1 MSESP
6 EPPSTT
12 RTACSYCGV
21 GCGITVETRP
31 GADGAPV
38 IAKVRGDKLHPVNG
52 GRLCTKG
59 ATHAELM
66 RAPGRMTTAHRR
78 DARGQAAVPVPV
90 DTAIAEAAA
99 RLRAVLDEHG
109 PDAIALYVS
118 GQLSIEAQYLAT
130 KLAKGYLRT
139 VHLEANSRLCMASA
153 GTGYKQSLGADGPP
167 GSYDD
172 LDRADVFLVSGAN
185 MADCHPILFLR
196 MVDRL
201 NAGARLIVVDPR
213 RTETAARADLFLQI
227 APGTDL
233 ALLNGLLYLL
243 AENGHLDE
251 EFIAEHTTGW
261 SAMPEFLADYPPGR
275 VAETTGL
282 AEADIRTAAQWIG
295 EAGEWMSL
303 WTMGLNQSTH
313 GTWNTNALCNLHLAT
328 GAICRP
334 GSGPFSLTGQPNAMG
349 GREMGYMGPGLPGQR
364 SVLSAA
370 DRAFTE
376 TAWNLAPGT
385 IRDESG
391 PGTIEMF
398 RELAAGEI
406 KACWVVCSN
415 PVASVANR
423 RNVIAGLEAA
433 ELVIVQDV
441 YTDTATT
448 AYADLLLP
456 ATLWSESDAVMV
468 NSERTLTLLRRST
481 DPVGD
486 ARPDWQ
492 LIAQVATAMGFAGF
506 DYASSAEIFTEI
518 RGFSNPAT
526 GYDLRGID
534 YPALR
539 EGPMQWPCPDP
550 AQRRNPVRY
559 LNDGSEPFADESGH
573 RPRLVFPTPD
583 GRARFHPRPHLP
595 PAEMPDDDYPFV
607 LNTGR
612 LQHQWHTM
620 TKTGRVAKL
629 TKLTGDPFVEIHPAD
644 AERLGVRPGDQLEIA
659 SRRGRAVLPVRVEDR
674 GLPGNCFAPFHW
686 NDEHGEYL
694 TVNAVTNDAVD
705 PASLQP
711 EFKACAVA
719 LRKVAAVPSDP
730 AVPATTGVAGPT
742 ATVQAA
748 GSFAGYPVAGT
759 AEVPAAGSFAG
770 YPVAGTAEVPAA
782 GSFVGNSGAGGTGA
796 VPAPASIANYSV
808 AERSTAAGPFAG
820 YPISGS
826 AAAGVPSAAA
836 PVSAGPSAVNSP
848 AGPFAASAGPGTAL
862 PYTDSRPP
870 IHPLAAALGL
880 ETTAAPTFSELERV
894 YLSGY
899 LAALQEIPVQGQPV
913 LPESAPLSP
922 SRRVWMNGLLAG
934 MYSRAAVI
942 EPAQAVD
949 AAEATPQPVVQQ
961 RSITVLWASQTGTAE
976 ELAATVAAA
985 LAESGFQPR
994 LSDLNSCDPAQL
1006 SGDTLVITS
1015 TFGTGGPPDNGAD
1028 FWESLSDSVIRLTGL
1043 RYAVFALGDSSY
1055 DDFCGYGRRIDD
1067 TLAKLGATRMLPRVD
1082 SEPDHEEL
1090 SEHWLAQVLTTFGVP
1105 PGAGGGTDGGTAADD
1120 PRAAGSAVAV
1130 GTAGPAMASN
1140 SASRPTGAEV
1150 STGDP
1155 AGALS
1160 TAVFGAA
1167 VGTAGPKAALGT
1179 AGARAVLG
1187 TAGPGAALGTA
1198 GPEAALGTAGP
1209 GGVLGAAGRGAVLG
1223 TAGPGAV
1230 LGTAGPGAV
1239 LSGGSGGVLDAV
1251 EPGMAMGVAGSM
1263 AATAWVADGSASSAQ
1278 GSVGAATVGTV
1289 SGAGNAPAVSPA
1301 GTTAT
1306 RPGKTATPFTR
1317 QSPLPARLVRN
1328 ELLSRPGAAKEVRQ
1342 FGFDLSGL
1350 GVQYEVGDSLGVW
1363 PSNSEALVAEWLE
1376 VTGLDGDRTIAPD
1389 GRAVPLAEALRTRF
1403 DITRAGPDLLG
1414 FVADRNPSPR
1424 LAKLL
1429 RRDNRNELDGYLWDK
1444 QAVDVLRDFP
1454 VEADPVD
1461 WLGVLKKL
1469 QPRQYSI
1476 SSSPAVTPAEVQLT
1490 VGVVRYAQSG
1500 GVCSTFLADRCG
1512 TVPVPIFLQRAPHF
1526 RPPLDPNAPMIMI
1539 GPGTGI
1545 APFRGFLHE
1554 RRALGCRGRNWL
1566 FFGDQHAADNF
1577 YYRAELEDMFRSG
1590 FLTRLDLAFSR
1601 DQRERIYVQ
1610 HRMIEHG
1617 AELWSWLRDGGH
1629 LYVCGDAAR
1638 MAKDVDDALLTIA
1651 RVHGKLDED
1660 GAAAFRKQLVAEKR
1674 YVRDVY

>member
-6 EPPSTT
+6 EPTSTT

-38 IAKVRGDKLHPVNG
+38 IAKVRGDRLHPVNA

-90 DTAIAEAAA
+90 DDAIAEAAA

-109 PDAIALYVS
+109 PDAIAFYVS

-130 KLAKGYLRT
+130 KLAKGHLRT

-201 NAGARLIVVDPR
+201 NAGAKLIVVDPR
-213 RTETAARADLFLQI
+213 RTETAARADLFLQV

-261 SAMPEFLADYPPGR
+261 AAMPEFLADYPPDR
-275 VAETTGL
+275 VAEITGL

-328 GAICRP
+328 GALCRP

-376 TAWNLAPGT
+376 AAWGLAPGT
-385 IRDESG
+385 IRDETG

-398 RELAAGEI
+398 RELAAGKI

-415 PVASVANR
+415 PVATVANR

-441 YTDTATT
+441 YTETATT

-481 DPVGD
+481 DPVGE
-486 ARPDWQ
+486 ARPDWL

-506 DYASSAEIFTEI
+506 DYASSAEIFAEI
-518 RGFSNPAT
+518 RGFSNPRT

-534 YPALR
+534 YAALR

-550 AQRRNPVRY
+550 AQRRNPIRY
-559 LNDGSEPFADESGH
+559 LNDGRSREPFVDESGH
-573 RPRLVFPTPD
+573 RPRLVFPTPS
-583 GRARFHPRPHLP
+583 GRAQFHPRPHLP
-595 PAEMPDDDYPFV
+595 ADELPDDDYPFV

-644 AERLGVRPGDQLEIA
+644 AERLGVRAGDQLEIA
-659 SRRGRAVLPVRVEDR
+659 SRRGRAVLPVRIEDR
-674 GLPGNCFAPFHW
+674 VLPGNCFAPFHW

-705 PASLQP
+705 PDSLQP
-711 EFKACAVA
+711 EFKVCAVA
-719 LRKVAAVPSDP
+719 LRKVAAMPVDP
-730 AVPATTGVAGPT
+730 A
-742 ATVQAA
+742 AA
-748 GSFAGYPVAGT
+748 LYA
-759 AEVPAAGSFAG
+759 
-770 YPVAGTAEVPAA
+770 
-782 GSFVGNSGAGGTGA
+782 
-796 VPAPASIANYSV
+796 
-808 AERSTAAGPFAG
+808 
-820 YPISGS
+820 
-826 AAAGVPSAAA
+826 
-836 PVSAGPSAVNSP
+836 
-848 AGPFAASAGPGTAL
+848 AASAGPGAGPATAG
-862 PYTDSRPP
+862 SRPAV
-870 IHPLAAALGL
+870 HPLAAALGL
-880 ETTAAPTFSELERV
+880 ETTIAPTFTELERV

-899 LAALQEIPVQGQPV
+899 LAALHEIPVQGQPV

-934 MYSRAAVI
+934 MYSRAAASEP
-942 EPAQAVD
+942 EPAVM
-949 AAEATPQPVVQQ
+949 AEAAPEAPPE
-961 RSITVLWASQTGTAE
+961 RPITVLWASQTGTAE
-976 ELAATVAAA
+976 ELAATVTTT
-985 LAESGFQPR
+985 LAESGFLPK
-994 LSDLNSCDPAQL
+994 LSDLDSCDPAQL
-1006 SGDTLVITS
+1006 GGDTLVITS
-1015 TFGTGGPPDNGAD
+1015 TFGTGGPPDNGAA
-1028 FWESLSDSVIRLTGL
+1028 FWDSLRDSVIRLTGL

-1067 TLAKLGATRMLPRVD
+1067 TLAKLGGTRMLPRVD

-1090 SEHWLAQVLTTFGVP
+1090 SERWLAEVLATFGGP
-1105 PGAGGGTDGGTAADD
+1105 TGGPGDPRSAASGTAAG
-1120 PRAAGSAVAV
+1120 PAVGRPGLLGPTASAAEPTALLV
-1130 GTAGPAMASN
+1130 GTAGP
-1140 SASRPTGAEV
+1140 V
-1150 STGDP
+1150 
-1155 AGALS
+1155 AGPVN
-1160 TAVFGAA
+1160 AVEPVGQL
-1167 VGTAGPKAALGT
+1167 VGTAGPS
-1179 AGARAVLG
+1179 V
-1187 TAGPGAALGTA
+1187 AGP
-1198 GPEAALGTAGP
+1198 
-1209 GGVLGAAGRGAVLG
+1209 VNAAGQ
-1223 TAGPGAV
+1223 T
-1230 LGTAGPGAV
+1230 
-1239 LSGGSGGVLDAV
+1239 
-1251 EPGMAMGVAGSM
+1251 
-1263 AATAWVADGSASSAQ
+1263 
-1278 GSVGAATVGTV
+1278 AATVGT
-1289 SGAGNAPAVSPA
+1289 SGSTSAAGPAA
-1301 GTTAT
+1301 TAAASTGT
-1306 RPGKTATPFTR
+1306 RPGKAPAAPFTR
-1317 QSPLPARLVRN
+1317 QAPVPAPLARN

-1350 GVQYEVGDSLGVW
+1350 GVGYEVGDSLGVW
-1363 PSNSEALVAEWLE
+1363 PANGEELVAEWLA
-1376 VTGLDGDRTIAPD
+1376 VTGLDGDRTVTPD
-1389 GRAVPLAEALRTRF
+1389 GRAVTLAEALRTRY
-1403 DITRAGPDLLG
+1403 DITKAGSDLLA
-1414 FVADRNPSPR
+1414 FVAARNPSPR

-1429 RRDNRNELDGYLWDK
+1429 RRDNRNELDNYLWDK

-1476 SSSPAVTPAEVQLT
+1476 SSSPLVTPAEVQLT
-1490 VGVVRYAQSG
+1490 VGVVRYAQRG

-1512 TVPVPIFLQRAPHF
+1512 TEPVPIFLQRAPHF
-1526 RPPLDPNAPMIMI
+1526 RPPLDPNAPMIMV

-1601 DQRERIYVQ
+1601 DQRERVYVQ

-1638 MAKDVDDALLTIA
+1638 MAKDVDDALLTLA

-1660 GAAAFRKQLVAEKR
+1660 GALAFKKQLAAEKR
-1674 YVRDVY
+1674 YLRDVY